1 MTTNMHKIDD
11 TDKKL
16 LKTLAV
22 RFATAL
28 WLEVGTRNLI
38 KIDQD
43 NRTARPGVCAS
54 HDHTD
59 TNMLLHQVFENA
71 GMATLRQPRNTEGME
86 MWNMVWDYAKAV
98 GFCRLR
104 GIRAHGYFDF
114 RDNGVTVEHV
124 DSELRII
131 QPTHAEP
138 VIVAVDYWGN
148 NPRLQV
154 MVYEAAG
161 SDEPVVK
168 IRFTPEGK
176 IQEVSVNQPSAAGK
190 IKAFFDDRPDTPW
203 ALERDDSPACRAGD
217 LLLMPSGQFGEVM
230 RLRKRYSNYEEYV
243 HYDAIYQVARRL
255 NNSAGSNVDFGEGAL
270 EILWAA
276 NPLTVATTDPADLAI
291 VPEDRTELPDPDL
304 ILNSIETTS

>member
-1 MTTNMHKIDD
+1 MHKIDD

-16 LKTLAV
+16 IKNLAEK
-22 RFATAL
+22 FATAL
-28 WLEVGTRNLI
+28 WAEVGTLALI

-43 NRTARPGVCAS
+43 NRTANPGVCAS
-54 HDHTD
+54 HDFTD
-59 TNMLLHQVFENA
+59 ANVVMHKVLVDSGIGEGIGEAANQPLRRQMFEFWDN
-71 GMATLRQPRNTEGME
+71 
-86 MWNMVWDYAKAV
+86 VWTYAKTV

-104 GIRAHGYFDF
+104 GIRGHGSFDF

-131 QPTHAEP
+131 QPTHTDP
-138 VIVAVDYWGN
+138 VVVAVDYWGN

-168 IRFTPEGK
+168 IRFTPDGK
-176 IQEVSVNQPSAAGK
+176 VQELMVDQKSAVGGARTY
-190 IKAFFDDRPDTPW
+190 FDDRPDTPW

-230 RLRKRYSNYEEYV
+230 RLRKRYANYDEYV
-243 HYDAIYQVARRL
+243 HYDSIYQVARRL

-276 NPLTVATTDPADLAI
+276 NPLTVATTDPTDLSI
-291 VPEDRTELPDPDL
+291 VPEDRTELPDPEQV
-304 ILNSIETTS
+304 LNLVRK